1 LAREL
6 KPEEISPFIEDSV
19 HSLLLKL
26 YADLETCEEKLSC
39 SEKICSLT
47 VSSDIVAKDYTASA
61 QTPKTLVMGHEDEF
75 FVQDQFVGSTKLL
88 DWMKEI
94 YFQDDVSQP
103 CRIVGPVG
111 ERPLHVCFL
120 RANEF
125 QLKSE
130 KDIRNGILAGARKYI
145 DSKGSEAVTPYGKDY
160 CAAVGNRVVFQ
171 KKKKIKSLWTNSSAL
186 SPPFYKFL
194 SDWANQT
201 FCPAKEDCD
210 SFYRERA
217 YDSEKLVT
225 TGLYEGETVL
235 YFSITSKDLESVEWL
250 LKLGGK

>member
-6 KPEEISPFIEDSV
+6 KPEDRSPFIEDSV
-19 HSLLLKL
+19 HSLLSKL

-39 SEKICSLT
+39 SEKIHSLI
-47 VSSDIVAKDYTASA
+47 VSSDIVAKDYPVSA
-61 QTPKTLVMGHEDEF
+61 QTPEPLVMGQEDEF
-75 FVQDQFVGSTKLL
+75 FVHEQTVGSTKLL

-130 KDIRNGILAGARKYI
+130 KDIRNGILAGAKKYI
-145 DSKGSEAVTPYGKDY
+145 DSKGSEAAAPYGKDY

-171 KKKKIKSLWTNSSAL
+171 KKKNSLGTDSSAL
-186 SPPFYKFL
+186 SPPYYRFL
-194 SDWANQT
+194 SGWANQT
-201 FCPAKEDCD
+201 FCPAKDDSD

-235 YFSITSKDLESVEWL
+235 YFSITSRDLESVEWL